1 MSLRAT
7 LRSPAFLL
15 GFLGFLASSPLAA
28 QQLGPTGS
36 GVNHA
41 LGVRA
46 GFGAR
51 VGLASTRGGRLLAAV
66 DAGTARGVLVL
77 DPIDLRGEGYHLVA
91 EQADGAYVDVPSGPV
106 RTFRGELLGAP
117 ASSVA
122 VSLLPDGL
130 RARVALATGQE
141 FWVEPLPAGSASGSA
156 THAVYR
162 GQDVLDPGGACALEA
177 LADAG
182 LHVMQHGSIGGGFGG
197 SGGSGGS
204 GGAGSGTT
212 STAGSLKVA
221 DLACDADFEFFGHYG
236 TVAAVES
243 RIQTVINAMNV
254 QYEMEVGI
262 THLITTIIVRTS
274 ANQPYTATDPNTLL
288 DQFRVQWTTNHGNV
302 TRDIAHLFTGKELDG
317 SVIGI
322 AWLGVV
328 CNSSYGYGLV
338 QSDFSSN
345 FAYSTDLS
353 AHELGHN
360 WNANHCTCPSY
371 TMNPYITG
379 ANHFDPAASIPPIVA
394 FRDASGCLADAGGGG
409 GPPPVDPNTGL
420 ASADYAT
427 PSGTITAGTYV
438 STQVNDEIYESLT
451 EVQSG
456 GKPNTRYSLL
466 EHVWTLAVPAGHN
479 YTMRVQAHHS
489 ANSENDDFQFLY
501 SPDNSVYAP
510 MLTVTKTADD
520 NVAQTFVFP
529 EDIAG
534 TLYVKVRDTDHTV
547 GKKALDAVHV
557 DRLAVAVDTT
567 GADVTPPGKLKGLSA
582 LAGNGQVS
590 LDWTDSNA
598 QDLAGYV
605 VSRST
610 VSGGP
615 YSALG
620 VPVATSAYVDNAVSN
635 GTTYYYVVSAR
646 DTAGNTGA
654 ASAQVSAMPID
665 PAAPA
670 TTMHVQ
676 KLVVTTVSV
685 SAGWKQGRADV
696 TVVDEHGNPVA
707 GALVTGAFSGGLNQS
722 ASATTGANGVAVL
735 TTFQTAKGT
744 FTLSFCV
751 TGMTKAGLTYVPA
764 QDVQSCGSK

>member
-1 MSLRAT
+1 MSLRAP

-15 GFLGFLASSPLAA
+15 GFLSFLAAAPLGA
-28 QQLGPTGS
+28 QQLGPTGN

-41 LGVRA
+41 LGLRA

-51 VGLASTRGGRLLAAV
+51 VGLASAHGGHLLAAV
-66 DAGTARGVLVL
+66 DVGTARGVLVL
-77 DPIDLRGEGYHLVA
+77 EPVDLRADGYQLLA
-91 EQADGAYVDVPSGPV
+91 QQADGSYAHAPSSPLH
-106 RTFRGELLGAP
+106 TYRGELLGAP
-117 ASSVA
+117 GSSAA
-122 VSLLPDGL
+122 VSLQADGL
-130 RARVALATGQE
+130 SARVVLGAGQE
-141 FWVEPLPAGSASGSA
+141 FWVEPLPAGTVAGSA

-162 GQDVLDPGGACALEA
+162 KQDVLDPGGACALEA

-182 LHVMQHGSIGGGFGG
+182 LHVMKPLSV
-197 SGGSGGS
+197 
-204 GGAGSGTT
+204 GGAGTGTGAT
-212 STAGSLKVA
+212 GGGGSTVAAAALKQA

-262 THLITTIIVRTS
+262 THKITTIIVRTS
-274 ANQPYTATDPNTLL
+274 ASQPYTSTDPNTLL
-288 DQFRVQWTTNHGNV
+288 DQFRVQWTTNHGSV

-322 AWLGVV
+322 AWLGVI

-345 FAYSTDLS
+345 FAYATDLS

-360 WNANHCTCPSY
+360 WNANHCSCPSY

-394 FRDASGCLADAGGGG
+394 FRNASTCLADVGGD
-409 GPPPVDPNTGL
+409 PPPPPDPDTGL
-420 ASADYAT
+420 ASADFAT
-427 PSGTITAGTYV
+427 PSGTITAGNYV
-438 STQVNDEIYESLT
+438 STQLSDNAYESIA

-456 GKPNTRYSLL
+456 GKPNARYSLL

-479 YTMRVQAHHS
+479 YTMRVQAHHT
-489 ANSENDDFQFLY
+489 ANAENDQFQFLY
-501 SPDNSVYAP
+501 SPDNAAYTP

-520 NVAQTFVFP
+520 DVAQTYAFP
-529 EDIAG
+529 EDVAG
-534 TLYVKVRDTDHTV
+534 TLYVKVKDTDHTA
-547 GKKALDAVHV
+547 GKKVLDTVHV
-557 DRLAVAVDTT
+557 DRIAVAVDTT
-567 GADVTPPGKLKGLSA
+567 GADVTPPGKVKGLSA

-610 VSGGP
+610 ASGGP
-615 YSALG
+615 YVALG
-620 VPVATSAYVDNAVSN
+620 APVVPSAYVDNSVSN
-635 GTTYYYVVSAR
+635 GTTYYYVVAAR

-654 ASAQVSAMPID
+654 ASAQVSATPTD
-665 PAAPA
+665 PSAPA

-676 KLVVTTVSV
+676 AILLSTPTVS
-685 SAGWKQGRADV
+685 SGWKQGRADV

-707 GALVTGAFSGGLNQS
+707 GALVNGAFSGGLNQS
-722 ASATTGANGVAVL
+722 ASAVTGANGVAVL
-735 TTFQTAKGT
+735 TTFQTAKGSFPLT
-744 FTLSFCV
+744 FCV
-751 TGMTKAGLTYVPA
+751 TGVAKAGLGYVPS
-764 QDVQSCGSK
+764 QNVVSCGTK

>member
-1 MSLRAT
+1 MSLRAP
-7 LRSPAFLL
+7 LRSPALL
-15 GFLGFLASSPLAA
+15 LAFLGFLASAPLGA

-41 LGVRA
+41 LGLRA

-51 VGLASTRGGRLLAAV
+51 VGLASARGGRLLAAV

-77 DPIDLRGEGYHLVA
+77 EPVDLRGEGYALLA
-91 EQADGAYVDVPSGPV
+91 QQADGSYVHAASGPV
-106 RTFRGELLGAP
+106 RTYRGELLGAP
-117 ASSVA
+117 GSSAA
-122 VSLLPDGL
+122 VSLLADGL
-130 RARVALATGQE
+130 SARIVLGAGQE
-141 FWVEPLPAGSASGSA
+141 IWIEPLPAGSVSGSA

-177 LADAG
+177 LPDAG
-182 LHVMQHGSIGGGFGG
+182 LHVMQHGSVGGGASATGG
-197 SGGSGGS
+197 G
-204 GGAGSGTT
+204 GTT
-212 STAGSLKVA
+212 AAAGTLEQA
-221 DLACDADFEFFGHYG
+221 DLACDADFEFLGHYG

-254 QYEMEVGI
+254 QYETEVGI
-262 THLITTIIVRTS
+262 THKITTIIVRTS
-274 ANQPYTATDPNTLL
+274 ASQPYTSTNPNTLL

-328 CNSSYGYGLV
+328 CNTSYGYGLV

-345 FAYSTDLS
+345 FAYATDLS

-394 FRDASGCLADAGGGG
+394 FRDAASCLTDLGGGG
-409 GPPPVDPNTGL
+409 DPPPPDPSAGL

-427 PSGTITAGTYV
+427 PFGTITGGTYV
-438 STQVNDEIYESLT
+438 STQFSDDIYESLT

-479 YTMRVQAHHS
+479 YSMRVQAHHS

-501 SPDNSVYAP
+501 SLDNSAYAP

-520 NVAQTFVFP
+520 DVAQTYAFP
-529 EDIAG
+529 EDVAG

-547 GKKALDAVHV
+547 GKKALDTVHV
-557 DRLAVAVDTT
+557 DRVAVAVDAS
-567 GADVTPPGKLKGLSA
+567 GADVTPPAKPKGLSA

-590 LDWTDSNA
+590 LDWADSNA

-615 YSALG
+615 YVALG
-620 VPVATSAYVDNAVSN
+620 APVVPSAYVDNAVSN
-635 GTTYYYVVSAR
+635 GTTYYYVVAAR
-646 DTAGNTGA
+646 DAAGNQSA
-654 ASAQVSAMPID
+654 ASAQVSATPTD
-665 PAAPA
+665 PNAPA
-670 TTMHVQ
+670 TTTHVQ
-676 KLVVTTVSV
+676 KIVVSTPTV

-696 TVVDEHGNPVA
+696 TVVDEHDNPVA
-707 GALVTGAFSGGLNQS
+707 GALVSGAFSGGLNQS
-722 ASATTGANGVAVL
+722 ASAVTGANGVAVL

-744 FTLSFCV
+744 FALTFCV
-751 TGMTKAGLTYVPA
+751 TDVTKAGLAYVPS
-764 QDVQSCGSK
+764 QNVQSCASK